1 VTARAVVLE
10 IPGTRFPGK
19 ALNVNDLRGH
29 TRNLGRL
36 VTPWRDLGASLG
48 RDRRFP
54 HPFTTPVRV
63 WAEWRFPTDHR
74 RDTPNLYPTIK
85 ALIDGLDDAG
95 VLDGDHDGAVE
106 GPWLK
111 RTYPNGPLRLRLVL
125 VPLPGGDGLG
135 TPYPEENPA

>member
-1 VTARAVVLE
+1 MSVVVLE
-10 IPGTRFPGK
+10 IPGRHFPGK
-19 ALNVNDLRGH
+19 PLNVNDLRGH
-29 TRNLGRL
+29 TRNLSRL
-36 VTPWRDLGASLG
+36 VTPWRELGAGLG

-54 HPFTTPVRV
+54 HPFTSPVRV

-74 RDTPNLYPTIK
+74 RDTPNLYPTVK

-95 VLDGDHDGAVE
+95 VLDGDHDGVVE

-125 VPLPGGDGLG
+125 VPLHGGDGLG
-135 TPYPEENPA
+135 TPYPEENPG

>member
-1 VTARAVVLE
+1 MTAPVVVLE

-19 ALNVNDLRGH
+19 PLNVNDLRGQTKH
-29 TRNLGRL
+29 LARLVKPWRELGLVLGRN
-36 VTPWRDLGASLG
+36 
-48 RDRRFP
+48 RRLP
-54 HPFTTPVRV
+54 HPFTSPVRV
-63 WAEWRFPTDHR
+63 WAEWQFPTDHR

-95 VLDGDHDGAVE
+95 VLDGDHDGRVE

-135 TPYPEENPA
+135 APYPEENPA